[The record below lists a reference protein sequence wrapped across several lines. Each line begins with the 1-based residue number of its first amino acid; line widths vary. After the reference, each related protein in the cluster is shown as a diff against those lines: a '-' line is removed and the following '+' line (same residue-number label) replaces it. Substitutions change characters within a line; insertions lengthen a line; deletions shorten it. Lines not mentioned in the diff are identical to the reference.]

1 MDTES
6 RTVTN
11 QTVEDSRNQVE
22 APIKEIYRKLIME
35 VLSAHADTPED
46 NQPIPIVTVFDTHND
61 RYQLLRT
68 GWNGSEHIF
77 NPLLHLDIIE
87 DKVWI
92 QQNKT
97 DIEIGEELAKVGIP
111 KSNIVLGLVPP
122 HLRSS
127 QPRILYSL
135 INTLTQN
142 QSVGASL
149 KRRVTTTSSKL
160 VISAFLSPT
169 AIPRN

>member
-11 QTVEDSRNQVE
+11 QTVEDSHNQVE
-22 APIKEIYRKLIME
+22 APIKETYRKLITE
-35 VLSAHADTPED
+35 VLSAHADLPED
-46 NQPIPIVTVFDTHND
+46 NLQIKIVTIFDTHSD

-68 GWNGSEHIF
+68 GWNGSKHIF
-77 NPLLHLDIIE
+77 NPILHVDIIE

-92 QQNKT
+92 QINKT

-111 KSNIVLGLVPP
+111 KSNIVLGLIPA

-127 QPRILYSL
+127 
-135 INTLTQN
+135 
-142 QSVGASL
+142 
-149 KRRVTTTSSKL
+149 
-160 VISAFLSPT
+160 
-169 AIPRN
+169 